1 MNTLILGGDKRYY
14 EIIEAF
20 KNKKYN
26 IDLVGYKNSGLYYL
40 KYSIFKANFI
50 KFILFLN
57 ISNIWL
63 K

>member
-1 MNTLILGGDKRYY
+1 MRLH
-14 EIIEAF
+14 
-20 KNKKYN
+20 
-26 IDLVGYKNSGLYYL
+26 LVGYKNSGLCYL

-57 ISNIWL
+57 IFNIWL